1 MQKKIYGTG
10 WLLLV
15 LAVLMGAC
23 DHKPKGSFTVR
34 LSYTNADKM
43 SVPPSDSNRRGAAS
57 VPRVVLEEMP
67 FGKNGHPVLLDS
79 AVLSGK
85 EGTIELKG
93 NGREEGIYQ
102 VVVEN
107 GPLLLLVNDASKIEV
122 ETDLARRDNMYTVHG
137 SDASSKLQHFITSYD
152 ENASAISEVFAEIDS
167 LKQFGG
173 TDSLLIAATNRKNQA
188 IAKLNDYL
196 KAFISNSNDPALIL
210 FVLGMGSRSFQT
222 DDFEQMLDASVK
234 KFPQYTA
241 LAQLKTM
248 YEMEMAQQQQTEAA
262 GRKQGVWVG
271 KQAPDLA
278 LPSTTGKTVSISSFR
293 GKYLL
298 VDFWASWC
306 GPCRHENP
314 NVVKAYNEFKDKN
327 FAVLGVSLD
336 SEKAPW
342 LKAIKDD
349 QLTWTHVSDLQ
360 MWNSLAV
367 QTFGFEGIPYN
378 LLIDPQGKVVGEA
391 LRGDELESKLRE
403 VLK

>member
-1 MQKKIYGTG
+1 MQKKIYRAG

-15 LAVLMGAC
+15 MAFFSAAC
-23 DHKPKGSFTVR
+23 DHKPKGSFTVK
-34 LSYTNADKM
+34 LSYKNADKIAAL
-43 SVPPSDSNRRGAAS
+43 PSDSNRRGAAS
-57 VPRVVLEEMP
+57 TPRVVLEEMP
-67 FGKNGHPVLLDS
+67 FGKNGRPVLLDS
-79 AVLSGK
+79 AVLSDK
-85 EGTIELKG
+85 EGSIELKG

-122 ETDLARRDNMYTVHG
+122 ETDLARRDNAYTVHG
-137 SDASSKLQHFITSYD
+137 SDASSQLQAFITRYD
-152 ENASAISEVFAEIDS
+152 ESAAVISEVFTEIDS

-188 IAKLNDYL
+188 ITKLNDYL
-196 KAFISNSNDPALIL
+196 KDFIGKSENPALML
-210 FVLGMGSRSFQT
+210 FALGMGSRSFQT
-222 DDFEQMLDASVK
+222 DDFEKMLDASVK
-234 KFPQYTA
+234 KFPQYSA

-248 YEMEMAQQQQTEAA
+248 YEMEMAQQQQAEAS
-262 GRKQGVWVG
+262 GRKQNAWTG
-271 KQAPDLA
+271 KLAPDLA

-314 NVVKAYNEFKDKN
+314 NVVKAWNEFKGKN
-327 FAVLGVSLD
+327 FTVLGVSLD
-336 SEKAPW
+336 SKLAPW

-360 MWNSLAV
+360 MWNSVAV
-367 QTFGFEGIPYN
+367 QTFGFDGIPYN
-378 LLIDPQGKVVGEA
+378 ILVDPQGKVIAEG

>member
-1 MQKKIYGTG
+1 MQKKIHAIG

-15 LAVLMGAC
+15 LAFITGGC
-23 DHKPKGSFTVR
+23 DHRPKGSFVVKLR
-34 LSYTNADKM
+34 YKNADKM
-43 SVPPSDSNRRGAAS
+43 SVPPSDSNRHGAAS
-57 VPRVVLEEMP
+57 APRVVLEEMP

-93 NGREEGIYQ
+93 NGREESIYQ
-102 VVVEN
+102 LVVEN
-107 GPLLLLVNDASKIEV
+107 GPLLLLVNDAAKIEV
-122 ETDLARRDNMYTVHG
+122 ETDLARRDNAYTING
-137 SDASSKLQHFITSYD
+137 SDASSKLQNFITRYD
-152 ENASAISEVFAEIDS
+152 ENAAVISQVFAEIDS

-188 IAKLNDYL
+188 ITKLNDYL
-196 KAFISNSNDPALIL
+196 KDFIGKSDDPALML

-234 KFPQYTA
+234 KFPQYSG

-248 YEMEMAQQQQTEAA
+248 YEMEMAQQQQNETAN
-262 GRKQGVWVG
+262 RKQNAWTG

-314 NVVKAYNEFKDKN
+314 NVVKAYNAFRDKN
-327 FAVLGVSLD
+327 FTVLGVSLD

-342 LKAIKDD
+342 LQAIKEDR
-349 QLTWTHVSDLQ
+349 LTWTHVSDLQ
-360 MWNSLAV
+360 MWNSVAV
-367 QTFGFEGIPYN
+367 QTFGFDGIPYN
-378 LLIDPQGKVVGEA
+378 ILIDPQGKVIAEG